1 VSGRLDLRRGVV
13 VSESPLIVEIDG
25 ERRPAWADEVLLG
38 EMREGDEVVV
48 NAAALDLRLGSGGF
62 DVVHVNLTRGLGGG
76 VEGDAHVMK
85 LNYTS
90 LQHPVEPVEARVEKP
105 LDSNGKSTQ
114 GSLTGEEEADAPASI
129 AGEGERR
136 SEAGGGRARVVPVVV
151 LPLHGHLA
159 PAAWAAAQARPGIRV
174 GYVQTA
180 GGALPGS
187 LSRDIADL
195 RERGL
200 LCGHITAAPS
210 YGGEDEALSTVG
222 ALDAAANALGWD
234 AVLVGPGPG
243 IIGSDTE
250 FGHGGMSALDNAHA
264 SLSLGLPTILSPRL
278 SSGDPRERHRGLSH
292 HTATVMKLLLAPV
305 TIAVPTGAPE
315 PSSQIEAA
323 SAGRHRLEQ
332 APVDLDGY
340 AASGLP
346 TSTMGRQLQDDPLF
360 FKAPLAAGTLLA
372 NLGRVAP

>member
-1 VSGRLDLRRGVV
+1 MSGRLDLRRGRVI
-13 VSESPLIVEIDG
+13 SAEPLVIEVDG
-25 ERRPAWADEVLLG
+25 EERRAWADEALLG

-48 NAAALDLRLGSGGF
+48 NAAALDLGLGSGGF
-62 DVVHVNLTRGLGGG
+62 DIVHVNLTRGLGGG

-90 LQHPVEPVEARVEKP
+90 LQHPVEPVEGAKP
-105 LDSNGKSTQ
+105 LDGNGNSTRT
-114 GSLTGEEEADAPASI
+114 SSTS
-129 AGEGERR
+129 
-136 SEAGGGRARVVPVVV
+136 PVVV

-187 LSRDIADL
+187 LSRDVVEL

-200 LCGHITAAPS
+200 LAGHVTAAPS
-210 YGGEDEALSTVG
+210 YGGEHEALSTVG
-222 ALDAAANALGWD
+222 ALDAAATALGWD
-234 AVLVGPGPG
+234 TILVGPGPG

-250 FGHGGMSALDNAHA
+250 FGHGGMAALDSAHA
-264 SLSLGLPTILSPRL
+264 ALSLKLPTILSPRL

-292 HTATVMKLLLAPV
+292 HTATVLGLLLAPV
-305 TIAVPTGAPE
+305 TVAIPEGAPE
-315 PSSQIEAA
+315 LASQISAA
-323 SAGRHRLEQ
+323 SVGLHR
-332 APVDLDGY
+332 ARPVPVDLDGY

-346 TSTMGRQLQDDPLF
+346 TTTMGRALAEDPLF
-360 FKAPLAAGTLLA
+360 FEAPLAAGA
-372 NLGRVAP
+372 FVAWPT